1 MEENVDIALKMD
13 IKSLALSAQLINYQV
28 MSFLY
33 KNPIVSVN
41 EPEQGFL
48 VSATHIIADRN
59 IEYLIIGYFD
69 DQRRLIQIGEMCSDC
84 ADAVSVPI
92 RKITHDALNMNACSI
107 ILMHNHPSGNP
118 HPSQS
123 DIKQTR
129 DIARI
134 LSPLGVDIDD
144 HLIIAGDHQFSFRE
158 AGLL

>member
-1 MEENVDIALKMD
+1 M
-13 IKSLALSAQLINYQV
+13 SL
-28 MSFLY
+28 LY
-33 KNPIVSVN
+33 KNSIVPVLRPKQ
-41 EPEQGFL
+41 EFTEVIPD
-48 VSATHIIADRN
+48 IIASRN

-69 DQRRLIQIGEMCSDC
+69 DQRRLIQIGEICSDC
-84 ADAVSVPI
+84 ADAVSVPV

-107 ILMHNHPSGNP
+107 ILMHNHPSGDP

-144 HLIIAGDHQFSFRE
+144 HLIIAGDLQFSFRE

>member
-1 MEENVDIALKMD
+1 MAKTTYVTFKMD
-13 IKSLALSAQLINYQV
+13 IMALVLSVRLNQKCV
-28 MSFLY
+28 MSLLY
-33 KNPIVSVN
+33 KNSIVPL
-41 EPEQGFL
+41 ERPEKEFIEA
-48 VSATHIIADRN
+48 VPDIIADRN

-69 DQRRLIQIGEMCSDC
+69 HQRRLIQIGEMCSDG

-107 ILMHNHPSGNP
+107 ILMHNHPSGDP

>member
-1 MEENVDIALKMD
+1 
-13 IKSLALSAQLINYQV
+13 

-33 KNPIVSVN
+33 NKFDVPTH

-48 VSATHIIADRN
+48 ETVPNISADRN

-69 DQRRLIQIGEMCSDC
+69 DQHCLLQIGEVCSNRV
-84 ADAVSVPI
+84 DAVSVPV
-92 RKITHDALNMNACSI
+92 RKITHDALNLNACSI
-107 ILMHNHPSGNP
+107 ILMHNHPSGDP
-118 HPSQS
+118 QPSQS

-134 LSPLGVDIDD
+134 LSPLGVHIDD
-144 HLIIAGDHQFSFRE
+144 HLIVAGDHQFSFRE